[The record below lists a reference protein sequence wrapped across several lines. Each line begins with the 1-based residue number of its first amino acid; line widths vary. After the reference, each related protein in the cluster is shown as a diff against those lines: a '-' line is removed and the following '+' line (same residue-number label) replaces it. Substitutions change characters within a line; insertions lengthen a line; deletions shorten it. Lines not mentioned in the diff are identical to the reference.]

1 MKHLRPLL
9 SFALVVL
16 IAINASAQVG
26 HVTCS
31 LQNCSNPNAHT
42 IEFDLY
48 VVNDGVTSLKLNSVS
63 FGINL
68 NDEILQSSND
78 ALVWSWNG
86 QSDLPA
92 AITGTFAFSY
102 SSSLQQLK
110 FTSLPGAIVASS
122 APVLSFNVPVKVGHF
137 TVTNTTESWAPNS
150 TTNFQLSTAVVGGST
165 NTGVVAYQG
174 EGIISMSMNNT
185 ITRDVSVACSIKL
198 NHKGSSS
205 DPVTTTF
212 DFFSLNNAVNS
223 SQKGGVNTE
232 PVFNLYPNPSDGY
245 FVVDLSGVVTTAAA
259 NEEEIAVLE
268 IVNPLG
274 QVVVHERVP
283 IAEGSMLKEIHLG
296 DDVAAGTYLV
306 KVMVNEQLFMKQV
319 VCQR

>member
-1 MKHLRPLL
+1 MKHLRLL
-9 SFALVVL
+9 FSFALLVSITL
-16 IAINASAQVG
+16 NASAQVG

-31 LQNCSNPNAHT
+31 LQNCSNPTAHT

-48 VVNDGVTSLKLNSVS
+48 VVNDGVTSLKLNSVAY
-63 FGINL
+63 GINL
-68 NDEILQSSND
+68 NSAILQSLND

-92 AITGTFAFSY
+92 AITETFSFSY
-102 SSSLQQLK
+102 SPSLQQLK
-110 FTSLPGAIVASS
+110 FTSLPGAIVSS
-122 APVLSFNVPVKVGHF
+122 NAPVLSHNVPVKVGHF
-137 TVTNTTESWAPNS
+137 IVTNATESWAPGS
-150 TTNFQLSTAVVGGST
+150 MTDFKLSTAVVGGST
-165 NTGVVAYQG
+165 NTGVVVYQG

-205 DPVTTTF
+205 DPVSTTF
-212 DFFSLNNAVNS
+212 DFFSLNHSVNF

-245 FVVDLSGVVTTAAA
+245 FVVDLSGVVTAAA
-259 NEEEIAVLE
+259 PNEEETAILE
-268 IVNPLG
+268 ILNPLG
-274 QVVVHERVP
+274 QVVVHDRVP
-283 IAEGSMLKEIHLG
+283 IAGGTMLKEIHLG
-296 DDVAAGTYLV
+296 DDVAAGAYLV
-306 KVMVNEQLFMKQV
+306 KVMVNDQLFMKQV